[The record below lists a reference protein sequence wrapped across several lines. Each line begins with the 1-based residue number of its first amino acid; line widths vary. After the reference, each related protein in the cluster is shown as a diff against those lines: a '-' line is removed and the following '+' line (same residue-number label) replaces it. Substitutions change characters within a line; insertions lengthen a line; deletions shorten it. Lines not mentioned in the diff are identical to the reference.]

1 MKETKIS
8 TRYAKALFD
17 LALEKGIED
26 KVKDDMLLLKEIF
39 GSSKDLV
46 KIIISPVIR
55 NEVKDKILKSI
66 FSQQVHPLSMS
77 FISLIVRK
85 GREGLV
91 IQVAVEYI
99 SKYKEFKGIKTA
111 FVKTARKLD
120 NTTRQM
126 LIEKL
131 KNITQKQVELV
142 EEVKEDLIGGMV
154 LKIDDQQYDDSILS
168 KLKKLKKDFKDN
180 LYVKGF

>member
-17 LALEKGIED
+17 LALEKGIEE

-39 GSSKDLV
+39 GANKDLV
-46 KIIISPVIR
+46 KIIISPIIKT
-55 NEVKDKILKSI
+55 EVKDKIIKSV
-66 FSQQVHPLSMS
+66 FSQNIHPLSMS

-111 FVKTARKLD
+111 YVKTARKMD
-120 NTTRQM
+120 NATKNV

-131 KNITQKQVELV
+131 KNITQKQIELI

-154 LKIDDQQYDDSILS
+154 LKIDDQQYDDSIQN